1 MLWLLAIPI
10 GAMIAGAFS
19 GKGGD
24 ATRGMTEAEL
34 RRLNKLQPNV
44 RTLLLL
50 LKTKLRTRGIEFFLG
65 DTLRTAAEQRSLVA
79 QGRSALPTS
88 YHRSG
93 RAADIYIRDARG
105 RPDVHAANRHAYE
118 QMHALADAV
127 GLQTLGFRV
136 LRTAGGATFTDP
148 FHVELRQDLTPEQA
162 LARYGQGVDRSAD
175 GVVYA

>member
-79 QGRSALPTS
+79 QGRSL
-88 YHRSG
+88 HRLCVRNG
-93 RAADIYIRDARG
+93 LLRRRG
-105 RPDVHAANRHAYE
+105 E
-118 QMHALADAV
+118 
-127 GLQTLGFRV
+127 LGV
-136 LRTAGGATFTDP
+136 CEHP
-148 FHVELRQDLTPEQA
+148 
-162 LARYGQGVDRSAD
+162 
-175 GVVYA
+175 